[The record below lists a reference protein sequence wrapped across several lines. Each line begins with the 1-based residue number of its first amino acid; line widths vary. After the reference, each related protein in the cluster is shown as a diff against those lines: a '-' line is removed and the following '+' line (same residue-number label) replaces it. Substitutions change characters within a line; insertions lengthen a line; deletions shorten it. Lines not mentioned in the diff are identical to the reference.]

1 MINLEKLFQKDD
13 EIFIF
18 FAHFLQAITI
28 FISLYI
34 SSILD
39 QNILADIFYL
49 NLFFDSDYFLF
60 SIIVFFSHILIFYFV
75 KKHKNYVKTFY
86 YFFFYD
92 LKNLLISF
100 FFSLIIFIVINKK
113 LESYIWFFNSLI
125 FTIFNLFL
133 IKLILNRLYRYLIIN
148 NIIQR
153 NVLLIGCFET
163 IKKFIEIY
171 KNKNKKSLIKCCI
184 ITDKKNFD
192 YFNELKIP
200 CFKFDKNFFEILN
213 YHYIGQIW
221 LEVSNEKN
229 LTHSVDIEDLLKFP
243 FDIKLFCKNTD
254 RDLLKSFSDKYS
266 IASFNEER
274 KNYLFYSVNNSRFTG
289 LPLFIKFVMDK
300 VFSILI
306 FLITFPILFLSSLLI
321 IIEDGFPLIFTQMR
335 TGWDGRKFKIY
346 KLRTLKK
353 QKFDK
358 SMQVINNDPR
368 LLYVGKYIRRLSI
381 DELPQ
386 LINVIIGDMSLVG
399 PRPHMIEHS
408 KKYSGIIKNFLTRHK
423 CNPGITGWAQIHGYR
438 GATPDDI
445 LMKKRMDYDTWYLKN
460 WSLSLDLL
468 IMFKTIFAIFRYK
481 AD

>member
-18 FAHFLQAITI
+18 FAHILQSLTI
-28 FISLYI
+28 FFSLYI

-39 QNILADIFYL
+39 QHILADILNFYL
-49 NLFFDSDYFLF
+49 FFESDYFLF
-60 SIIVFFSHILIFYFV
+60 SIFVFCFYILIFYFV
-75 KKHKNYVKTFY
+75 KKNKSYVKTFY

-92 LKNLLISF
+92 LKNLVIAF
-100 FFSLIIFIVINKK
+100 FFSLIIFIIINKK
-113 LESYIWFFNSLI
+113 LDGYIWFFNSLI
-125 FTIFNLFL
+125 FTFFNLFI
-133 IKLILNRLYRYLIIN
+133 IKLLCNKLYRYLIIN

-153 NVLLIGCFET
+153 NILLIGSFET

-171 KNKNKKSLIKCCI
+171 KNKKKKSLIKCCI
-184 ITDKKNFD
+184 ITDKKNID

-200 CFKFDKNFFEILN
+200 CFTFNKNFFEILN

-221 LEVSNEKN
+221 LEVSNEKK
-229 LTHSVDIEDLLKFP
+229 LTYSVDIEELLKYP

-254 RDLLKSFSDKYS
+254 NDLLKSFSEKYS
-266 IASFNEER
+266 IASYTEVR

-289 LPLFIKFVMDK
+289 LPLLIKFTIDK
-300 VFSILI
+300 VFSLLI
-306 FLITFPILFLSSLLI
+306 FLITFPILFLGALLI
-321 IIEDGFPLIFTQMR
+321 LIEDGFPLIFTQMR

-353 QKFDK
+353 LKFDK
-358 SMQVINNDPR
+358 TMQVTNNDSR
-368 LLYVGKYIRRLSI
+368 VLFVGKFLRRFSI

-386 LINVIIGDMSLVG
+386 LINVFIGDMSIVG

-423 CNPGITGWAQIHGYR
+423 CSPGITGWAQIHGYR
-438 GATPDDI
+438 GATDDI

-460 WSLSLDLL
+460 WSLGLDLL
-468 IMFKTIFAIFRYK
+468 IMLKTIFAIFKYK
-481 AD
+481 SD